1 MRPTILHCPFT
12 FLKKSMCIMKYALI
26 MIGLLTSVVA
36 ISSERQARREAEQ
49 QAVMQHIESQSYEI
63 DVNQAQPM
71 GWKSVNLTSSY
82 SVRISG
88 DSIYC
93 HLPYYGRAYSIPYGG
108 GEGLIF
114 SSTMNGYSIANG
126 KRGVRRITFDAN
138 SQDGNNKF
146 SIEIWPTGQSSITV
160 TPAGRQTISY
170 SGRIKQK

>member
-1 MRPTILHCPFT
+1 
-12 FLKKSMCIMKYALI
+12 MKYTLI
-26 MIGLLTSVVA
+26 IIVMFTSLVA
-36 ISSERQARREAEQ
+36 MSSERQARREAESV
-49 QAVMQHIESQSYEI
+49 AVIQHIESKSYEI
-63 DVNQAQPM
+63 DVNQAHPV

-114 SSTMNGYSIANG
+114 SSTMDEYKIREEKKGL
-126 KRGVRRITFDAN
+126 RRITFDAN
-138 SQDGNNKF
+138 SRDGNNKF
-146 SIEIWPTGQSSITV
+146 GIEVWPTGQSSITV

-170 SGRIKQK
+170 SGNIKQK